1 MSQANQTPILHSAV
15 RQQLDKLLNHELF
28 TRSDRMAR
36 FLRLAVEWT
45 LDGKGEELKEYLVG
59 VEVFDRSPEYDPRVD
74 PIVRVE
80 ARRLRSKLKAYYEGD
95 GREDQVVIE
104 FQRGSYAPRFR
115 TAGETPEAPPSAATI
130 AVLPF
135 VNLSANPENE
145 YFSDGLTE
153 ELIHALTKA
162 PEMRVMAWN
171 TATHFRNRQE
181 DVATIRKQLKVAT
194 VLTGSVRIAGSNLR
208 VRSQLIDTQ
217 SGVYLWSETFDRELE
232 DVFAI
237 QEEIARAIVRT
248 LRGRLSGGREPAP
261 VAALGRRQTSVA
273 AYNCYLKGRYV
284 WHRRTQ
290 DGIRQSVKYFQ
301 SALEIDPQSALAQ
314 AGLADAYSLMVDYEL
329 LPACEGVP
337 LAREAAEKAVALDPE
352 LGEAYTSLALIRG
365 ICEWN
370 WEDAERLYQ
379 RAIALNPGYAT
390 AHFWFACDHLAVMG
404 QLGEAMAE
412 ADKAAELDPL
422 SSIILEGRGQIRMYM
437 GDYEGAI
444 AGYREVLSFDPGFYK
459 ARASIGRAYSL
470 MGRYDEALK
479 HLEKA
484 RALAGDMTIIVAAVG
499 HVAGLAGDHG
509 KARQMLREL
518 EQIAQQRQVA
528 SVRFALVHLGLGEID
543 RALDYLECGCERRE
557 PSLTSIKVHPIYR
570 PLRGQPRYQE
580 LLRKL
585 RLA

>member
-1 MSQANQTPILHSAV
+1 MSQANQAPILQSAV
-15 RQQLDKLLNHELF
+15 RQQLDKILSHDLF

-59 VEVFDRSPEYDPRVD
+59 VEVFDRSPDYDPRVD

-95 GREDQVVIE
+95 GLKDIVVIE
-104 FQRGSYAPRFR
+104 FPRGSYAPRFR
-115 TAGETPEAPPSAATI
+115 MAGETEDVQPAAGTI

-171 TATHFRNRQE
+171 TATHFRHRQE
-181 DVATIRKQLKVAT
+181 DIAAVRKQLKVAN
-194 VLTGSVRIAGSNLR
+194 VLTGSVRIAGASLR
-208 VRSQLIDTQ
+208 VRAQLIDTA

-232 DVFAI
+232 DVIAI
-237 QEEIARAIVRT
+237 QEEIAGAIVRT
-248 LRGRLSGGREPAP
+248 LRGRLRKAP
-261 VAALGRRQTSVA
+261 PETAVKRWRQTSPA

-284 WHRRTQ
+284 WHRRTP

-301 SALEIDPQSALAQ
+301 SAIEIDPQSALAY

-329 LPACEGVP
+329 LSACEGVP
-337 LAREAAEKAVALDPE
+337 LAREAAERAIALDPD

-365 ICEWN
+365 MCDWEWD
-370 WEDAERLYQ
+370 EAERLYR
-379 RAIALNPGYAT
+379 RAIELNPGYAT
-390 AHFWFACDHLAVMG
+390 AHFWLACDHLA
-404 QLGEAMAE
+404 QLGRLDEALAE

-422 SSIILEGRGQIRMYM
+422 SSIILEGRGQIRMLR

-444 AGYREVLSFDPGFYK
+444 AGYREILTFDPGFYK
-459 ARASIGRAYSL
+459 AVASMGRAYSL
-470 MGRYDEALK
+470 LGRFDEALK

-484 RALAGDMTIIVAAVG
+484 RSLAGDLSIIVAARG
-499 HVAGLAGDHG
+499 HVFGLAGDRA
-509 KARQMLREL
+509 KAREILGEL
-518 EQIAQQRQVA
+518 EQIAERKPVA
-528 SVRFALVHLGLGEID
+528 CVRFALIHIGLGEFD

-557 PSLTSIKVHPIYR
+557 PSVISIGTHPIYR
-570 PLRGQPRYQE
+570 PLHGLPRYQE
-580 LLRKL
+580 LLRRL